1 MHSKGAWPRRGFT
14 IAILVL
20 TFVAVAPELAAPAG
34 AVPARLALPAKR
46 PRAVSPAARR
56 ARIVAAMRAKAA
68 AIAKY
73 KAAAGATGTTAKP
86 KPKPKRAAL
95 GAVAKRKRALAAR
108 RLAVQRAAAKRRNA
122 AAIAAR
128 RAARN
133 KKKSSSLSLP
143 LLALLA
149 VAPFVLIGLYLLGAD
164 YLRRREPRKRGGAS
178 LVITR
183 AGNR

>member
-1 MHSKGAWPRRGFT
+1 MHGRAAWQRRGFA

-20 TFVAVAPELAAPAG
+20 TFAVVAPELAVPAG
-34 AVPARLALPAKR
+34 AVPARLALAVKR

-86 KPKPKRAAL
+86 KPKPAALRAA
-95 GAVAKRKRALAAR
+95 AKRRRALAAR

-122 AAIAAR
+122 AALAAR

-164 YLRRREPRKRGGAS
+164 YLRRREPRKRGGPS